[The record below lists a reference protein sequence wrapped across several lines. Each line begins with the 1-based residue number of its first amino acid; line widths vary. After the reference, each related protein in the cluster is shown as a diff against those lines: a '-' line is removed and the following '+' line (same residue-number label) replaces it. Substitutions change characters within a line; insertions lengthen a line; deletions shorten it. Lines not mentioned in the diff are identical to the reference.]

1 MAKKLTIIGASILGL
16 LIVAVL
22 ALVFLVDANQF
33 RPALEETMSKALGRR
48 VTISN
53 ISVAPFS
60 GGIAIEGLAIA
71 DDAAFSRDPFV
82 TASAVRVGV
91 DLMPLILSRS
101 LRVQSFTLERPEVR
115 LLRSA
120 SGVWNASTLGAG
132 SSSSG
137 GSGAA
142 SSVSV
147 FVQKITI
154 SNGRLVVADVA
165 KPARSTP
172 MRT

>member
-60 GGIAIEGLAIA
+60 GGIAIRDWRLRTRRHS
-71 DDAAFSRDPFV
+71 AATRSSRP
-82 TASAVRVGV
+82 APCGW
-91 DLMPLILSRS
+91 
-101 LRVQSFTLERPEVR
+101 
-115 LLRSA
+115 
-120 SGVWNASTLGAG
+120 VWT
-132 SSSSG
+132 
-137 GSGAA
+137 
-142 SSVSV
+142 
-147 FVQKITI
+147 
-154 SNGRLVVADVA
+154 
-165 KPARSTP
+165 
-172 MRT
+172 